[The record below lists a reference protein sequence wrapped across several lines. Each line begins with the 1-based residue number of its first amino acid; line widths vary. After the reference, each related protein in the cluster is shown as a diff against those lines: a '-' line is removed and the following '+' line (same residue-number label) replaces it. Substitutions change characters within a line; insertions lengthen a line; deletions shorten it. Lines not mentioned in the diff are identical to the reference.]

1 MIIESDKDILEL
13 IEGKKIVLYTPN
25 TKGEMPNAAVKQFIP
40 SSIMIRLDNWFVGY
54 TPEIIDGFNM
64 IEIDTDIAEGLQYF
78 NIING
83 STVKYDVYGNLNPES
98 EKKVITMTE
107 EQIIKQVTAKK
118 KVMILETNRKL
129 DSKLTVYFNQFSNV
143 ERNTWNSQLAEAQ
156 AYLKDHSVE
165 TPMLQI
171 ISTLRGLTL
180 DEMVNKVIKKSNE
193 YQTMVANLIAEKQIL
208 ESKIQAANTNE
219 ELNNLLID
227 LNNY

>member
-1 MIIESDKDILEL
+1 M
-13 IEGKKIVLYTPN
+13 N
-25 TKGEMPNAAVKQFIP
+25 
-40 SSIMIRLDNWFVGY
+40 
-54 TPEIIDGFNM
+54 
-64 IEIDTDIAEGLQYF
+64 
-78 NIING
+78 
-83 STVKYDVYGNLNPES
+83 
-98 EKKVITMTE
+98 E

-129 DSKLTVYFNQFSNV
+129 DAKLTVYFNQFSNV

-180 DEMVNKVIKKSNE
+180 DEMVNKVIIKSNE
-193 YQTMVANLIAEKQIL
+193 YQTMVATLIAEKQIL
-208 ESKIQAANTNE
+208 ESKIQSANTNE
-219 ELNNLLID
+219 ELNILIIE

>member
-1 MIIESDKDILEL
+1 MTTTLSLTSLITNNRITSTFTDEFLPKFARYGEL
-13 IEGKKIVLYTPN
+13 YVVAGVLYIYADLDKTG
-25 TKGEMPNAAVKQFIP
+25 KGK
-40 SSIMIRLDNWFVGY
+40 WFPL
-54 TPEIIDGFNM
+54 TN
-64 IEIDTDIAEGLQYF
+64 
-78 NIING
+78 
-83 STVKYDVYGNLNPES
+83 
-98 EKKVITMTE
+98 KK
-107 EQIIKQVTAKK
+107 
-118 KVMILETNRKL
+118 
-129 DSKLTVYFNQFSNV
+129 V

-180 DEMVNKVIKKSNE
+180 DEMVNKVILKSNE
-193 YQTMVANLIAEKQIL
+193 YQTMVATLIAEKQIL

>member
-1 MIIESDKDILEL
+1 MVFPLTN
-13 IEGKKIVLYTPN
+13 KK
-25 TKGEMPNAAVKQFIP
+25 
-40 SSIMIRLDNWFVGY
+40 
-54 TPEIIDGFNM
+54 
-64 IEIDTDIAEGLQYF
+64 
-78 NIING
+78 
-83 STVKYDVYGNLNPES
+83 
-98 EKKVITMTE
+98 
-107 EQIIKQVTAKK
+107 
-118 KVMILETNRKL
+118 
-129 DSKLTVYFNQFSNV
+129 V

-180 DEMVNKVIKKSNE
+180 DEMVNKVILKSNE
-193 YQTMVANLIAEKQIL
+193 YQTMVATLIAEKQIL

>member
-13 IEGKKIVLYTPN
+13 IEGKKVVLYTPN
-25 TKGEMPNAAVKQFIP
+25 AKGEMPNSAVKQFIP

-64 IEIDTDIAEGLQYF
+64 IEIDTDIVEGLQYF

-98 EKKVITMTE
+98 EKKVITMNE

-118 KVMILETNRKL
+118 KVIKL

-180 DEMVNKVIKKSNE
+180 DEMVNKVILKSNE
-193 YQTMVANLIAEKQIL
+193 YQTMVATLIAEKQIL

-227 LNNY
+227 LNN